1 MSKRAP
7 SPYVDVA
14 RRAIDSGNPSA
25 LVSIQAARAR
35 QFITGVAFVPADD
48 GWMAD
53 TLNRDLLNSLGLHS
67 YENALR
73 FDDFNVRCTQEAEWT
88 AHS

>member
-1 MSKRAP
+1 M
-7 SPYVDVA
+7 
-14 RRAIDSGNPSA
+14 
-25 LVSIQAARAR
+25 
-35 QFITGVAFVPADD
+35 TGVAFVSADD

-67 YENALR
+67 YENGLP